1 MQDIPVRKGNA
12 NSNESIFAIKNVK
25 KMLGGKPMT
34 QSLHRHDFF
43 FLLALE
49 QGTGFHEI
57 DFVPYDVCAHSIFF
71 IRPGQ
76 VHQLTL
82 NAECTGYLLN
92 FNANSYVAHDR
103 VRIELLR
110 KISSLNFYQLDT
122 TSFKKS
128 LSILDAI
135 FQEFTNKDDGY
146 QEVINAN
153 LSILLTELS
162 RNIGKDHKDSGTS
175 YSQERLQEFLELLET
190 HCITCKRAAQYAE
203 MMNLSLYQLNAIT
216 KSTVGKTCSELI
228 NEHIILEAKR
238 YLLATSNQ
246 VSSIAYDLGYDD
258 TSYFIRFFKKHMK
271 CSPKVFRHKF
281 LDKS

>member
-1 MQDIPVRKGNA
+1 MQEIPVRKGNV
-12 NSNESIFAIKNVK
+12 NSNESIFAIKDVK
-25 KMLGGKPMT
+25 KMLGGKRMT
-34 QSLHRHDFF
+34 QNLHRHDFF

-49 QGTGFHEI
+49 QGSGFHEI
-57 DFVPYDVCAHSIFF
+57 DFIPYDVCAYSIFVL
-71 IRPGQ
+71 RPGQ

-82 NAECTGYLLN
+82 NKESTGYLLN

-103 VRIELLR
+103 VKVALLR
-110 KISSLNFYQLDT
+110 KISNLNCYQFDNNG
-122 TSFKKS
+122 FKKS
-128 LSILDAI
+128 ISVLEAI
-135 FQEFTNKDDGY
+135 FQEFTNKDEGH

-162 RNIGKDHKDSGTS
+162 RKIGKDHRGNGTP
-175 YSQERLQEFLELLET
+175 YSQERLEEFLELLET
-190 HCITCKRAAQYAE
+190 HCITHKRAAQYAE

-216 KSTVGKTCSELI
+216 KSTIGKTCSELI

-258 TSYFIRFFKKHMK
+258 ASYFIRFFKKHMG
-271 CSPKVFRHKF
+271 CSPKVFRHNF
-281 LDKS
+281 R

>member
-1 MQDIPVRKGNA
+1 MQDIPIKKGSTNI
-12 NSNESIFAIKNVK
+12 SESIFAIKNIK
-25 KMLGGKPMT
+25 EMLNGKPMT

-57 DFVPYDVCAHSIFF
+57 DFVPYSVCAHSVFF

-82 NAECTGYLLN
+82 NKESTGYLLN
-92 FNANSYVAHDR
+92 FNANSYVAHDK
-103 VRIELLR
+103 VKVELLR
-110 KISSLNFYQLDT
+110 KVSRLSLYQFDT
-122 TSFKKS
+122 NSFKNT
-128 LSILDAI
+128 LSVLNAI

-162 RNIGKDHKDSGTS
+162 RKIGKDHRRGSTP
-175 YSQERLQEFLELLET
+175 YSQERLEEFLEFLET
-190 HCITCKRAAQYAE
+190 HIATCKRAAQYAE

-216 KSTVGKTCSELI
+216 KSTLGKTCSELI
-228 NEHIILEAKR
+228 NEYIILEAKR

-246 VSSIAYDLGYDD
+246 VSLIAYNLGYDD
-258 TSYFIRFFKKHMK
+258 VSYFIRYFKKHTGY
-271 CSPKVFRHKF
+271 SPKVFRHNF
-281 LDKS
+281 R

>member
-1 MQDIPVRKGNA
+1 MQDIPVRKGNV

-25 KMLGGKPMT
+25 KMLRGKRMAHN
-34 QSLHRHDFF
+34 LHRHDFF

-49 QGTGFHEI
+49 QGSGFHEI
-57 DFVPYDVCAHSIFF
+57 DFIPYDVCAHSIFVL
-71 IRPGQ
+71 RPGQ

-82 NAECTGYLLN
+82 NKESTGYLLN
-92 FNANSYVAHDR
+92 FNASSYVAHDK

-110 KISSLNFYQLDT
+110 KISSLNCYQFD
-122 TSFKKS
+122 SNGFKKPIS
-128 LSILDAI
+128 VLEAI
-135 FQEFTNKDDGY
+135 FQEFTNKDEGY

-162 RNIGKDHKDSGTS
+162 RKIGKDHKNKGTP
-175 YSQERLQEFLELLET
+175 YSQERLEEFLFLLET
-190 HCITCKRAAQYAE
+190 HSITCKRAAQYAK

-216 KSTVGKTCSELI
+216 KSTLGKTCSELI

-258 TSYFIRFFKKHMK
+258 TSYFIRFFKKHIG
-271 CSPKVFRHKF
+271 CSPKVFRHNYR
-281 LDKS
+281 

>member
-25 KMLGGKPMT
+25 KMLSGKSMT

-57 DFVPYDVCAHSIFF
+57 DFVPYNVCARTIFF

-82 NAECTGYLLN
+82 NEKCTGYLLN
-92 FNANSYVAHDR
+92 FNANSYVAHDK
-103 VRIELLR
+103 VKAELLR
-110 KISSLNFYQLDT
+110 KISGVNFYQLDIDD
-122 TSFKKS
+122 FKKS

-146 QEVINAN
+146 REVINAN

-162 RNIGKDHKDSGTS
+162 RNIGTDHKGGGTP
-175 YSQERLQEFLELLET
+175 YSQERLEEFLELLET
-190 HCITCKRAAQYAE
+190 HSITCKRAAQYAE
-203 MMNLSLYQLNAIT
+203 MMNLSLYQLNAVT

-228 NEHIILEAKR
+228 NEYMILEAKR
-238 YLLATSNQ
+238 YLLTTSNQ
-246 VSSIAYDLGYDD
+246 ISSIAYDLGYDD

-281 LDKS
+281 F